1 MGVGNALA
9 NGRILR
15 RAVFPGDAQHLV
27 ELVLEQHLLP
37 QGGHPALET
46 QQAHGHLPAL
56 PRLAD
61 DVVGAANRLVEKH
74 LVEFAGAGELLDG
87 AHGYAGLVH
96 GQQEEPQPL
105 VPHRLRVGA
114 GDGKTVPGFVGQGG
128 PDLLPGQAPLAAGPV
143 EAGFGPDVGQVRTGA
158 GLGVALAPQVLTP
171 QYARQVARL
180 LRLAAEGDQR
190 GAGEGFTDM
199 AHATGA
205 AGAGVLLVEND
216 LLLDTGAATAVLP
229 GPAQA
234 GPAALVQLAFPGLT
248 LLDEA
253 VLVAGTAAKA
263 DLLELAAQVSGQ
275 PVGHFPA
282 KPLILFTETQLH
294 ATTSASRSSKA
305 RASRSRCQAP
315 LPRKVSVDLAR
326 LKYSC
331 MSYSAVKP
339 TPPCSWMPQPA
350 LKK

>member
-1 MGVGNALA
+1 MGVGDALA
-9 NGRILR
+9 NGRVPR

-37 QGGHPALET
+37 QGGHAALET

-61 DVVGAANRLVEKH
+61 DVVGVTDRLVEKH

-128 PDLLPGQAPLAAGPV
+128 PDLLPGQAPLAAGLV

-158 GLGVALAPQVLTP
+158 GLGVALAPQVLAP

-199 AHATGA
+199 AHATRTP
-205 AGAGVLLVEND
+205 GAGVLLVKDD
-216 LLLDTGAATAVLP
+216 LLLDAGAATAVP
-229 GPAQA
+229 FGPAQA
-234 GPAALVQLAFPGLT
+234 SPAALVQLALPGLA
-248 LLDEA
+248 LLDKA
-253 VLVAGTAAKA
+253 VLVAGAAAKA
-263 DLLELAAQVSGQ
+263 DLLELAAQVGGQ

-282 KPLILFTETQLH
+282 EPLVLVTETQLH
-294 ATTSASRSSKA
+294 ATTSVSSNP

-339 TPPCSWMPQPA
+339 TPPCNWMPQPA